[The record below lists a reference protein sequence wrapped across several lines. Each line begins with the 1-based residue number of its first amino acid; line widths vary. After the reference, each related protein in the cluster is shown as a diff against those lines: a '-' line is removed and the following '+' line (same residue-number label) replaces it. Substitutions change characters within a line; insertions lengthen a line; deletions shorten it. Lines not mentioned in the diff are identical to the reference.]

1 MIMKKSEITKQ
12 KILEAAI
19 EEFSL
24 KGLYGARVNV
34 IAQKSG
40 MNKRL
45 IYEHFGSKEGLYS
58 AVLTI
63 VYERLA
69 KREQEVISKKASYAD
84 AIKNI
89 IAMYFNFFYENPYF
103 IRMVMWENLNDAAFI
118 SKSQASVLKENALD
132 FARDVL
138 IRGKQEGVFK
148 DTIDA
153 DEVVMSINMF
163 TFSYYSNIHTLTHI
177 LHRDFDSR
185 EAMEKRC
192 AHVTSMIME
201 YILKD

>member
-1 MIMKKSEITKQ
+1 
-12 KILEAAI
+12 
-19 EEFSL
+19 
-24 KGLYGARVNV
+24 
-34 IAQKSG
+34 
-40 MNKRL
+40 
-45 IYEHFGSKEGLYS
+45 
-58 AVLTI
+58 
-63 VYERLA
+63 
-69 KREQEVISKKASYAD
+69 
-84 AIKNI
+84 
-89 IAMYFNFFYENPYF
+89 
-103 IRMVMWENLNDAAFI
+103 MWENLNDAAFI